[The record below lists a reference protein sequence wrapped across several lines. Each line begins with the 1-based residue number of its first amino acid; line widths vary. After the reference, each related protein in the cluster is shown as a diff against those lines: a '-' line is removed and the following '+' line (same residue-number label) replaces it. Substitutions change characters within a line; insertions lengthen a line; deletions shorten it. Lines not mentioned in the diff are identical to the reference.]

1 LNLKSIHKRRDYAN
15 NNSNN
20 SDNRPRKQHKM
31 SCLILHMW
39 IFKENEYV
47 QQRTCDRYLSFSHE
61 YEFSWTMV
69 YCNRIDL

>member
-1 LNLKSIHKRRDYAN
+1 LNLKSRRDYAN

-39 IFKENEYV
+39 ILKKMNMCSREPVTDICHFHMNTNSAELWCIV
-47 QQRTCDRYLSFSHE
+47 IGLT
-61 YEFSWTMV
+61 
-69 YCNRIDL
+69 